1 MCLKVLTRP
10 YKLALLRTSRKHTVQ
25 ARLPRGT
32 SPQGKGPLSRRLL
45 LGFLK
50 ALLTVG
56 TAACLEVASRPPLS
70 DHAHIPA
77 AQGLVTQAQA
87 SFREAQA
94 AAKQGRHGA
103 AVDLYSK
110 VIKMAPREYTLS
122 MRSLLGRHDS
132 LLALGQN
139 EAAGR
144 DARQEFLWGRGIR
157 WPGWYIIAAI
167 LIRNE
172 VVD

>member
-132 LLALGQN
+132 N